1 MLQISIKN
9 LSINTLY
16 EIRIAASSESSFIP
30 KKFIR
35 GNFSEPRK
43 IFIQADCDKI
53 ISVAHST
60 SELSTGMIAGVI
72 CAALAFL
79 LASTAFVLWKKCFH
93 AAYYYLDDPPCN
105 VPTAVIDWNNT
116 SDTCIEYKGAIPTDQ
131 FASHVADLH
140 ADGDIGFSKEYEAI
154 QTESTQE
161 EYLSEHSQHPDNRAK
176 NRYLNIIACKL

>member
-1 MLQISIKN
+1 M
-9 LSINTLY
+9 
-16 EIRIAASSESSFIP
+16 
-30 KKFIR
+30 
-35 GNFSEPRK
+35 
-43 IFIQADCDKI
+43 
-53 ISVAHST
+53 V
-60 SELSTGMIAGVI
+60 AGVI

-79 LASTAFVLWKKCFH
+79 LASTAFILWKKCFH

-116 SDTCIEYKGAIPTDQ
+116 SDSCVEYKGAIPTDQ

-154 QTESTQE
+154 QTESSQE